1 MANQDDSIR
10 TRLLSHLPEPS
21 ALAEYRKEVGSML
34 EKNQKRIRRER
45 VIVTAMWVF
54 CAIASVFYLWLD
66 PYSSTT
72 PKGPFLAC
80 FMFLWGM
87 AELLKHYVNTCRIDL
102 LKEIKQVQLQVLELH
117 DLARTGRTG

>member
-1 MANQDDSIR
+1 MENRDDSFR
-10 TRLLSHLPEPS
+10 DRLLAHLPQP
-21 ALAEYRKEVGSML
+21 ANLADYRQEVASML

-45 VIVTAMWVF
+45 LAVTAFWVF
-54 CAIASVFYLWLD
+54 CAVSATIYLWFD
-66 PYSSTT
+66 PKSATT

-102 LKEIKQVQLQVLELH
+102 LKEIKQVQIQVLELH
-117 DLARTGRTG
+117 DLVRKGGAQ